1 MSDHRTSRH
10 RARELVLRALYER
23 QLGGSGDD
31 AIAAGVG
38 DEPVDAQYLDEL
50 WRGVRAEYDALLE
63 GVAPKVERRIK
74 DVAPIERGLLVIAA
88 WELAHRLDVPYRV
101 VIDEAVELAKAYGGT
116 DGHKFVNGV
125 LDKLAA
131 ELRSAEIRAS
141 ARGRGPAASRG
152 SADE

>member
-1 MSDHRTSRH
+1 MSRH

-38 DEPVDAQYLDEL
+38 DEPVDEQYLDEL

-63 GVAPKVERRIK
+63 RVAPKVERRIK
-74 DVAPIERGLLVIAA
+74 DVAPIERGLLVIGA

-131 ELRSAEIRAS
+131 ELRAAEIRAA

-152 SADE
+152 RADE